1 MDIISLLGLPFI
13 VALEMTVILGYV
25 GIHVLKREIIFID
38 ISMAQVAAVGAIAA
52 HLAFEAHSD
61 SVVGYASAFGATLI
75 VAGFYSLVRRW
86 DIGIPLE
93 AVIGVTYAIAAAL
106 ALFLVGVSPGG
117 HLHIHQM
124 LAGSILWA
132 TPKDVLLCGV
142 VFAIVGLCFYIF
154 RKPFAKISDDY
165 EGAVRQG
172 MKTALWDF
180 IFYAL
185 VGIIITIAVR
195 IAGVIVVFTFL
206 IIPATLS
213 AVFSDN
219 WNKRLI
225 ITWVTGA
232 AAAGIGLLFA
242 DAFDFSVGPSIAF
255 FLGIAL
261 VFAALL
267 RLMRV
272 TKTATAVSSLVAAVV
287 LFVWFL
293 LSSGYS
299 NLSAEDPNTIHNCCL
314 PLPTIQKEDEIK
326 REEIVDAS
334 QVALISNT
342 AKLVEIFNNSD
353 DVEIRTTVVSHL
365 LEINQKKGIQ
375 LALEFLKTDPPL
387 LFRQGVVNKIKKST
401 SKITDYNIE
410 ESFNSTNNQ
419 RIIKML
425 LKQ

>member
-13 VALEMTVILGYV
+13 VALEMMIILGYV

-61 SVVGYASAFGATLI
+61 SLTGYVCAFGATLI
-75 VAGFYSLVRRW
+75 VAGFYSIVRRW

-117 HLHIHQM
+117 HVHIHQM

-142 VFAIVGLCFYIF
+142 VFALAGLCFYIF
-154 RKPFAKISDDY
+154 RKPFAQISDNY

-172 MKTALWDF
+172 MKTAMWDF

-213 AVFSDN
+213 AVFSDS

-225 ITWVTGA
+225 ITWITGA
-232 AAAGIGLLFA
+232 AATGIGLLFA

-255 FLGIAL
+255 FLGVAL
-261 VFAALL
+261 VFAASL
-267 RLMRV
+267 RQMRL
-272 TKTATAVSSLVAAVV
+272 TKTVTAVSSLIAALV
-287 LFVWFL
+287 LFIWFL
-293 LSSGYS
+293 SLSGYS
-299 NLSAEDPNTIHNCCL
+299 NSIAENLNVIHDCT
-314 PLPTIQKEDEIK
+314 PIQVVQSEAEVKK
-326 REEIVDAS
+326 EEIVDLN
-334 QVALISNT
+334 QIALINDT
-342 AKLVEIFNNSD
+342 AKLVRVFNNSD
-353 DVEIRTTVVSHL
+353 DMEIRTTVISRL
-365 LEINQKKGIQ
+365 LEINQNEGIQ

-387 LFRQGVVNKIKKST
+387 LFRQGIVNKLKKES

-419 RIIKML
+419 RVIKML
-425 LKQ
+425 FKK

>member
-13 VALEMTVILGYV
+13 VALEMTIILGYV

-61 SVVGYASAFGATLI
+61 SLIGYICAFGATLV
-75 VAGFYSLVRRW
+75 VASFYSLIRKW

-124 LAGSILWA
+124 LAGSILWT

-142 VFAIVGLCFYIF
+142 IFTVAGLCFYLF
-154 RKPFAKISDDY
+154 RKPFAQISDDY

-172 MKTALWDF
+172 MKTAMWDF

-185 VGIIITIAVR
+185 VGIVITIAVR

-213 AVFSDN
+213 AVFSEN

-225 ITWVTGA
+225 ITWITGA
-232 AAAGIGLLFA
+232 VSTGIGLLFA

-261 VFAALL
+261 IFASSL
-267 RLMRV
+267 RQMRV
-272 TKTATAVSSLVAAVV
+272 TKTTTAVSSLVAAVV

-293 LSSGYS
+293 SLSGYS
-299 NLSAEDPNTIHNCCL
+299 NPTAKNHNMKQNSYV
-314 PLPTIQKEDEIK
+314 PLPTVQKEVETKDDEI
-326 REEIVDAS
+326 IDVN
-334 QVALISNT
+334 QITLIGET
-342 AKLVEIFNNSD
+342 TKLVKIFNTSD
-353 DVEIRTTVVSHL
+353 DMEIRTTIVYRL
-365 LEINQKKGIQ
+365 LDINQKEGLQ

-387 LFRQGVVNKIKKST
+387 LVRQSVVNKMKNISSGMIDTIWRSHSIQFTT
-401 SKITDYNIE
+401 SK
-410 ESFNSTNNQ
+410 
-419 RIIKML
+419 
-425 LKQ
+425 